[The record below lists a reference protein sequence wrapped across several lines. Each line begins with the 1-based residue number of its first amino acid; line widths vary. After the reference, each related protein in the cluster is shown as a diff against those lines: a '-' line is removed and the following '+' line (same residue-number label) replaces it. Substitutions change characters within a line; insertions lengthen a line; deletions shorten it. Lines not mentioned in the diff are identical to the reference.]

1 MLNVAVIGTGTMGKH
16 HARVYSELDNT
27 ELVAVCDIN
36 TKKAKYIA
44 KKYGCKWYKDYKEM
58 FNKEKI
64 DAVSI
69 VTPTSQHEKVAV
81 DVAGMNK
88 HLLVEKP
95 IASSV
100 ESAKRIINEARKNH
114 VKLMIGH
121 IERFNPIIQKTKKVI
136 TSGKVGD
143 IYSISSKRIGPFYS
157 RVKDVGVI
165 LDLAVHDLDVIY
177 YLLNEKPEKIFC
189 FDIRNIPGL
198 KTNYE
203 TCAHIL
209 LKFKSGKIGSVE
221 VNCVSA
227 KKIRELMVVG
237 SSALLNINYIKQE
250 LIMKEKANS
259 ILIEDYE
266 DLIRALT
273 MGEEKTITLDKEEPL
288 KVELEHF
295 VNCIEKNREPLV
307 TGEDGIFALKLA
319 LAVLRSANTGKI
331 IEI

>member
-1 MLNVAVIGTGTMGKH
+1 MLKVGIIGVGAMGKH
-16 HARVYSELDNT
+16 HARVYNELNNT
-27 ELVAVCDIN
+27 ELVAVCDID
-36 TKKAKYIA
+36 TKKAEHIA

-58 FNKEKI
+58 LNKEKI

-69 VTPTSQHEKVAV
+69 VTPTLQHEEIAV
-81 DVAGMNK
+81 DVARMNK
-88 HLLVEKP
+88 HLLLEKP

-100 ESAKRIINEARKNH
+100 ESAERIINEARKNH
-114 VKLMIGH
+114 VKLMIGY

-143 IYSISSKRIGPFYS
+143 IYSVSSKRIGPFYS
-157 RVKDVGVI
+157 RVNDIGVI
-165 LDLAVHDLDVIY
+165 LDLAIHDLDIIY

-189 FDIRNIPGL
+189 FDIRNIPDL
-198 KTNYE
+198 KTNHE
-203 TCAHIL
+203 TCANIL

-221 VNCVSA
+221 VDCISA
-227 KKIRELMVVG
+227 KKIRELMIVG

-250 LIMKEKANS
+250 LIMKEKVNS

-273 MGEEKTITLDKEEPL
+273 MGEEKIITLEREEPL

-295 VNCIEKNREPLV
+295 VNCVQKNREPLV
-307 TGEDGIFALKLA
+307 SGQDGIFTLKLA
-319 LAVLRSANTGKI
+319 LAALKSANTGKMI
-331 IEI
+331 KI